1 MLMTREFIVDETKK
15 ELYKRDMPKNLKY
28 KSFKHYKIFGSRY
41 LVAFGVFPY
50 LLFRDYDV
58 VIVSDPHTFDPYLA
72 FIASKLRRKKFIIWT
87 ETFEW
92 KRAKRAMML
101 EPFVRLMIR
110 FSDVCVAAGRKSR
123 EYFIKKGAS
132 LDKIFI
138 APDTTLYYPIKKKD
152 NPPELKNKKVI
163 LYLSRIVRY
172 KGLDYLIKAFSKL
185 EKEDKNTFLLIAGNG
200 DYAEEMKELAKKLN
214 IKNIKFI
221 GVVDKEHI
229 GYYYNLCDVFVLPST
244 FRDNDAD
251 CWGLVL
257 NEVMFYGK
265 PVISTTAVGGAY
277 DLIKDGI
284 NGYRVRHGS
293 EEEIYAA
300 LKKILSNKKLRDK
313 MGRESLKIIKKFNYD
328 NMSKGF
334 EDAIEYS
341 LT

>member
-1 MLMTREFIVDETKK
+1 
-15 ELYKRDMPKNLKY
+15 
-28 KSFKHYKIFGSRY
+28 
-41 LVAFGVFPY
+41 
-50 LLFRDYDV
+50 
-58 VIVSDPHTFDPYLA
+58 
-72 FIASKLRRKKFIIWT
+72 
-87 ETFEW
+87 
-92 KRAKRAMML
+92 
-101 EPFVRLMIR
+101 MIR

-229 GYYYNLCDVFVLPST
+229 GYYYNLCDVFVLPNRETES
-244 FRDNDAD
+244 NDQ
-251 CWGLVL
+251 L
-257 NEVMFYGK
+257 NGDYEGFGVVFLEASACGK
-265 PVISTTAVGGAY
+265 PVIAGKSGGSCEAVV
-277 DLIKDGI
+277 
-284 NGYRVRHGS
+284 NGVTGLVVDPRS
-293 EEEIYAA
+293 EDDIAH
-300 LKKILSNKKLRDK
+300 
-313 MGRESLKIIKKFNYD
+313 
-328 NMSKGF
+328 
-334 EDAIEYS
+334 AIERILEDKS
-341 LT
+341 FAGRLGMAGRNRAEKEFDWQHIAKTMESIL